1 MDLWVSFP
9 EVLSCFSSAL
19 ATHVNLGVAK
29 PLAFLKTE
37 QLRRILRMI
46 FQGQSFTEPDYST
59 RRLHGYPNPVP
70 GWALLLDN
78 TIEHDEAGDPEGL
91 VDDT

>member
-1 MDLWVSFP
+1 
-9 EVLSCFSSAL
+9 
-19 ATHVNLGVAK
+19 
-29 PLAFLKTE
+29 
-37 QLRRILRMI
+37 MI
-46 FQGQSFTEPDYST
+46 FQEQSFTEPDYST
-59 RRLHGYPNPVP
+59 RRLHGYRNPVP